1 MRTTTQTFKRIMA
14 SGGARKYLVNIDLTL
29 ADTTVLH
36 LTEADI
42 WDNTFKIETA
52 SSGTSS
58 FDIGSAVIGKCSF
71 SINNFDE
78 RFNQYDFFN
87 ASAVVWVGLVGD
99 IDNNDT
105 QVYYRMGF
113 YTVDEPVYASSLITL
128 ELLDNMWKFDIPLS
142 AVTLS
147 YPITIRNAFVAIC
160 QYCGV
165 TLGTQTFHGDS
176 FTIEAAP
183 EKDMNCREFLQ
194 YMAMIGC
201 NFLTISDTGALLVK
215 WYNTSAIP
223 SGTDIDGGTFDTN
236 TTPYSDGANLNG
248 GTFAFNDG
256 DTADGGTFTDNSDCV
271 WFTRNMQATFGTD
284 VITITGV
291 KFTINDTAYTI
302 GTAGYMLELENPIVN
317 ANNVNTV
324 LNLIWDVLNGFSL
337 RTYNITTISDLSAE
351 VGDCCILKD
360 YKGNFFYSWITLN
373 SFGFSNHVVQCNAVT
388 PQRQL
393 AKRYSKTVAAAVA
406 ESRIATEQFISD
418 YDVAVQLM
426 NDLAVNAMGA
436 YQNYEDLPTGG
447 RVYYLSN
454 MPITKSG
461 NTCSFQSG
469 STVFKR
475 TGDGLYVSTNG
486 GQTWQDGY
494 NAQTGQLIVNVLNA
508 IGISAEWIKTG
519 TLTVGGSGVGNP
531 SIVVKDSSNNTVVD
545 INQNGLTAHAGV
557 IRTADNTFYVDM
569 ATNSV
574 RIGAGTS
581 IYDPNSKYSGSY
593 VPTNNNYPA
602 SSWTDAEKAN
612 HIGETFTNTSTK
624 KTYIYKVTPAAIP
637 ESNHPYGTNED
648 AYYRFDCPSSWSI
661 VALTFDAQCETE
673 GSNYDYLDFYMTGY
687 DSGIYR
693 YRLQGTEFAGKTY
706 IIDLTNSHTFYL
718 RWHADGS
725 VTKWGWKFTVS
736 DSGTGTDMSAL
747 AEYDSLPSASWTLIN
762 LASGGTYEW
771 VESTITG
778 YIDAKS
784 GETSLTQEEVYNA
797 LTNNGQDQG
806 LYLSGGKIYLNAQYM
821 TSNAITIGGS
831 QYSQKT
837 YLQIRDSSNAII
849 GQWDK
854 DGIVANA
861 GRFGKLHVLQSDG
874 NTFLKYVTASGR
886 VYIDKAWAQGQLKSY
901 SLITEYRLNPYKEGW
916 LEDGYINVTF
926 NMPVSRTSY
935 QTDVQ
940 CIVRIYKHTYGNM
953 HLERTVNLLYNG
965 TVKSSSG
972 DSGSGDSAVVI
983 DEDGNVVENLL
994 GYTFDHTFGANSDE
1008 WYQLKFQVTKRSSS
1022 YANGTT
1028 TLVVD
1033 DNKNGSGFILRETSD
1048 HKATCTG
1055 KFDGEISG
1063 QGAFDSVSV
1072 GDYISC
1078 EDGDI
1083 ATSTNSYGSIM
1094 SYDGIRVWSGAADF
1108 GDSDNKMQIFHD
1120 DICKESG
1127 GTDYY
1132 AQFSSSDERVKED
1145 IEDLD
1150 HELSKNLIDG
1160 TRTREFTF
1168 VGSEGRHY
1176 GVIAQEVRELLN
1188 NLGEEDSQ
1196 LEYIAGRPDG
1206 KIPNQRNVNY
1216 NEYIPHLINYV
1227 KDLRSEIDGLKAE
1240 IKALKGE

>member
-142 AVTLS
+142 AVNLT
-147 YPITIRNAFVAIC
+147 YPITIKNAFVAIC

-406 ESRIATEQFISD
+406 ESRKATEQIISD

-426 NDLAVNAMGA
+426 NDVAVNAMGG
-436 YQNYEDLPTGG
+436 YVDYEDLPTGG

-454 MPITKSG
+454 MPITKTG

-475 TGDGLYVSTNG
+475 TGDGLFVSTNG
-486 GQTWQDGY
+486 GQTWQNGY

-531 SIVVKDSSNNTVVD
+531 SIVVKDSSNNTVVN

-612 HIGETFTNTSTK
+612 HVGETFTNTSTK

-648 AYYRFDCPSSWSI
+648 AYYRFDCPSGWS
-661 VALTFDAQCETE
+661 VAYLTFDSQCETE
-673 GSNYDYLDFYMTGY
+673 GSNYDYLDFYYMGY
-687 DSGIYR
+687 DGMYKS
-693 YRLQGTEFAGKTY
+693 RLQGTSFAGKTY
-706 IIDLTNSHTFYL
+706 TISFFDSHTFYL
-718 RWHADGS
+718 HWHADGS
-725 VTKWGWKFTVS
+725 VTKWGWKFSVA
-736 DSGTGTDMSAL
+736 DSGSGTTIPDAQW
-747 AEYDSLPSASWTLIN
+747 ESLPSASWTLIN

-854 DGIVANA
+854 DGIMANA

-874 NTFLKYVTASGR
+874 NTFLKYVTSSGR
-886 VYIDKAWAQGQLKSY
+886 VYIDKSWAQGQLKSY

-916 LEDGYINVTF
+916 IEDGYINVTF

-953 HLERTVNLLYNG
+953 HLERTVQLLYNG

-972 DSGSGDSAVVI
+972 SSGSGDSAVVI

-994 GYTFDHTFGANSDE
+994 GYTFDHTFGENADE

-1072 GDYISC
+1072 GDYITC
-1078 EDGDI
+1078 ESGGI
-1083 ATSTNSYGSIM
+1083 STSTNSYGAYM

-1108 GDSDNKMQIFHD
+1108 GDSNNLMQIFHD

-1176 GVIAQEVRELLN
+1176 GVIAQEARELLN

>member
-14 SGGARKYLVNIDLTL
+14 SGSARKYLVKIDLTL
-29 ADTTVLH
+29 ADNTVLH

-128 ELLDNMWKFDIPLS
+128 ELLDNMWKFDTPLS
-142 AVTLS
+142 AVNLT
-147 YPITIRNAFVAIC
+147 YPITIKNAFVAIC

-406 ESRIATEQFISD
+406 ESRKATEQIISD

-426 NDLAVNAMGA
+426 NDVAVNAMGG
-436 YQNYEDLPTGG
+436 YVNYEDLPTGG

-475 TGDGLYVSTNG
+475 TGDGLFVSTNG
-486 GQTWQDGY
+486 GQTWQNGY
-494 NAQTGQLIVNVLNA
+494 DAQTGQLIVNVLNA
-508 IGISAEWIKTG
+508 IGISADWIKTG
-519 TLTVGGSGVGNP
+519 TLDADLITAGRIRDRYNYNYWDLDSGEFKLAALP
-531 SIVVKDSSNNTVVD
+531 
-545 INQNGLTAHAGV
+545 
-557 IRTADNTFYVDM
+557 
-569 ATNSV
+569 
-574 RIGAGTS
+574 AGTGIS
-581 IYDPNSKYSGSY
+581 DPNAPNSGAY
-593 VPTNNNYPA
+593 VPTNNNLPA
-602 SSWTDAEKAN
+602 SGWTDEQKKQ
-612 HIGETFTNTSTK
+612 HVGETFYNTSNK
-624 KTYIYKVTPAAIP
+624 KTYIYKGSTIFETA
-637 ESNHPYGTNED
+637 HPYPAGVTNNYYHVSVPKDSYGAYIQFDSRSATETNWDYIDIYKRNYQGNYYKARFTGSIGQKYFSIDGYTYGTTND
-648 AYYRFDCPSSWSI
+648 IWVVWTTDGTVTDWGWRIDVVDTP
-661 VALTFDAQCETE
+661 
-673 GSNYDYLDFYMTGY
+673 
-687 DSGIYR
+687 
-693 YRLQGTEFAGKTY
+693 QGTDASSSF
-706 IIDLTNSHTFYL
+706 S
-718 RWHADGS
+718 AD
-725 VTKWGWKFTVS
+725 T
-736 DSGTGTDMSAL
+736 
-747 AEYDSLPSASWTLIN
+747 LPSYSWTNITWGDIV
-762 LASGGTYEW
+762 SYDW
-771 VESTITG
+771 VEASLEEYVG
-778 YIDAKS
+778 AKAEFS
-784 GETSLTQEEVYNA
+784 QPDLTQEEIFDILTDHQQNQGLFLSGNKLYINGEMFATNA
-797 LTNNGQDQG
+797 LMI
-806 LYLSGGKIYLNAQYM
+806 GKNPNTGYEP
-821 TSNAITIGGS
+821 
-831 QYSQKT
+831 
-837 YLQIRDSSNAII
+837 YLQIFANDGTTEI
-849 GQWDK
+849 GRWDK
-854 DGIVANA
+854 NGIEATA
-861 GRFGKLHVLQSDG
+861 GKFGKLHVFTDTSDV
-874 NTFLKYVTASGR
+874 TYLKYVTSGNR
-886 VYIDKAWAQGQLKSY
+886 VYLDQSWSAGH
-901 SLITEYRLNPYKEGW
+901 ITDYNRKINLVINPFREGW
-916 LEDGYINVTF
+916 QTDGKINVAFSMPVGSSSSRRTDTQCTIRVYKYSSNGRTIEKTVQLRYDGY
-926 NMPVSRTSY
+926 TSGGY
-935 QTDVQ
+935 
-940 CIVRIYKHTYGNM
+940 YG
-953 HLERTVNLLYNG
+953 L
-965 TVKSSSG
+965 
-972 DSGSGDSAVVI
+972 D
-983 DEDGNVVENLL
+983 
-994 GYTFDHTFGANSDE
+994 YTFDHNYGSNAGETYLLRFE
-1008 WYQLKFQVTKRSSS
+1008 VVKRSASYTQNSS
-1022 YANGTT
+1022 T
-1028 TLVVD
+1028 TLTVN
-1033 DNKNGSGFILRETSD
+1033 DNGLGSGFVVREGSD
-1048 HKATCTG
+1048 HRAVCTG
-1055 KFDGEISG
+1055 RFQGEFKGDATLDNLQVGEYITCSSDDITTAYTDDPSFLMG
-1063 QGAFDSVSV
+1063 SSVRP
-1072 GDYISC
+1072 
-1078 EDGDI
+1078 
-1083 ATSTNSYGSIM
+1083 
-1094 SYDGIRVWSGAADF
+1094 DGIRVWSGTTDW
-1108 GDSDNKMQIFHD
+1108 GDSTEMLYVYTD
-1120 DICKESG
+1120 DIKRESG
-1127 GTDYY
+1127 GTDYW
-1132 AQFSSSDERVKED
+1132 AQWSTSDERVKED

-1150 HELSKNLIDG
+1150 HELSRKLIDG

-1168 VGSEGRHY
+1168 KGASGRNY
-1176 GVIAQEVRELLN
+1176 GMIAQETRALLDS
-1188 NLGEEDSQ
+1188 LGEEDSK

-1206 KIPNQRNVNY
+1206 KIPNQRNIDY
-1216 NEYIPHLINYV
+1216 PQYIPHLINYV

>member
-87 ASAVVWVGLVGD
+87 ASAVVWVKLVGD
-99 IDNNDT
+99 T
-105 QVYYRMGF
+105 QYYRMGF

-436 YQNYEDLPTGG
+436 YQNYEDLQTGG

-454 MPITKSG
+454 MPITKVG

-486 GQTWQDGY
+486 GQTWQNGY

-508 IGISAEWIKTG
+508 IGISADWIKTG
-519 TLTVGGSGVGNP
+519 TLDADLITAGRIRDRYNYNYWDLDTGDFRLAALPAGQ
-531 SIVVKDSSNNTVVD
+531 SIS
-545 INQNGLTAHAGV
+545 
-557 IRTADNTFYVDM
+557 
-569 ATNSV
+569 
-574 RIGAGTS
+574 
-581 IYDPNSKYSGSY
+581 DPDANHSEAY
-593 VPTNNNYPA
+593 VPTNSNLPA
-602 SSWTDAEKAN
+602 SNWTTDEQKKQ
-612 HIGETFTNTSTK
+612 HVGETFYNTSSK
-624 KTYIYKVTPAAIP
+624 KTYIYKA
-637 ESNHPYGTNED
+637 
-648 AYYRFDCPSSWSI
+648 SSGNAVVHFNS
-661 VALTFDAQCETE
+661 QCATE
-673 GSNYDYLDFYMTGY
+673 GNNYDYVD
-687 DSGIYR
+687 IYIPDGSS
-693 YRLQGTEFAGKTY
+693 YKKVRLQGNTSAFGAKNIPVASEFW
-706 IIDLTNSHTFYL
+706 LHWHTDVSQHNYY
-718 RWHADGS
+718 
-725 VTKWGWKFTVS
+725 GWKIDSIDSSGGDTVS
-736 DSGTGTDMSAL
+736 WTSA
-747 AEYDSLPSASWTLIN
+747 SLPSATWTNIN
-762 LASGGTYEW
+762 YPGSTLPESEHNPYSDNVDNYYHFTITSSGTYEW
-771 VESTITG
+771 VEATLED
-778 YIDAKS
+778 YVDAKAS
-784 GETSLTQEEVYNA
+784 KQSEVSLTQEEVYNI
-797 LTNNGQDQG
+797 LTNNGQTQG
-806 LYLSGGKIYLNAQYM
+806 IFLNSSDNKLYLNGQFFTA
-821 TSNAITIGGS
+821 NAIRVGGS
-831 QYSQKT
+831 NYSQRP
-837 YLQIRDSSNAII
+837 YIEV
-849 GQWDK
+849 K
-854 DGIVANA
+854 DINDDPAVKLDVTGITAVA
-861 GRFGKLHVLQSDG
+861 GTFGKLRIFTNSSNV
-874 NTFLKYVTASGR
+874 TYLKYVSEGSRYYANESWSAG
-886 VYIDKAWAQGQLKSY
+886 K
-901 SLITEYRLNPYKEGW
+901 ITDYNSVVRFIVNPYREGW
-916 LEDGYINVTF
+916 QENGRIYFDFYMNVTSSHASETQVNVTVYRYSGSTRSIF
-926 NMPVSRTSY
+926 HRAYVKADGSGTGMDEEVIIDPDTGTS
-935 QTDVQ
+935 TTRHILD
-940 CIVRIYKHTYGNM
+940 CTF
-953 HLERTVNLLYNG
+953 
-965 TVKSSSG
+965 SSS
-972 DSGSGDSAVVI
+972 
-983 DEDGNVVENLL
+983 
-994 GYTFDHTFGANSDE
+994 FGANE
-1008 WYQLKFQVTKRSSS
+1008 GELYYVVCTLQKRNAT
-1022 YANGTT
+1022 YMRNTT
-1028 TLVVD
+1028 ATLVAD
-1033 DNKNGSGFILRETSD
+1033 DGGLGSAFVVREGND
-1048 HKATCTG
+1048 HRAVCTG
-1055 KFDGEISG
+1055 RFQGEFTGEATLDVLKMDYLICDGSELTFYS
-1063 QGAFDSVSV
+1063 DSFGGV
-1072 GDYISC
+1072 
-1078 EDGDI
+1078 
-1083 ATSTNSYGSIM
+1083 AT
-1094 SYDGIRVWSGAADF
+1094 SYDGIRVWSGTSSKPDY
-1108 GDSDNKMQIFHD
+1108 GDSNTKL
-1120 DICKESG
+1120 EL
-1127 GTDYY
+1127 
-1132 AQFSSSDERVKED
+1132 FSQEIYLYEGSSNPVTPQWSASDERVKED

-1150 HELSKNLIDG
+1150 NELSKNFIDG
-1160 TRTREFTF
+1160 SQPKRFKFKE
-1168 VGSEGRHY
+1168 VEGHHY
-1176 GVIAQEVRELLN
+1176 GMIAQQARVLLDS
-1188 NLGEEDSQ
+1188 LGETDSK
-1196 LEYIAGRPDG
+1196 LEQSIGSPNKEIPD
-1206 KIPNQRNVNY
+1206 QRNINY
-1216 NEYIPHLINYV
+1216 FEYIPHLINYV
-1227 KDLRSEIDGLKAE
+1227 KDLRAEIDGLKAE